1 MKRVPTHRGASLSAL
16 VPVLALALAATVA
29 LPAALTAQTAAEWTP
44 PDRSI
49 RHDIPLTNM
58 IRRAFE
64 AGTRDSTGTP
74 GANYWQLEANYV
86 IDARLDPA
94 SGTVTGRE
102 TVEVVNNSPD
112 ALNAVVLRLDQNVFR
127 ADAMRSRPL
136 NDVTDG
142 TVVSS
147 IAFNG
152 EAIDL
157 TAVPPRRGR
166 GAPPQGRP
174 EMSYV
179 TGLTTT
185 SAIIALKD
193 PIPAHA
199 SGTLDIEWSFRV
211 PSAAGGRG
219 LRMGAL
225 GDSLFQVAQWYPRV
239 AKYDDLRGWDTE
251 PYLGSSEFYNNFGRF
266 EVRID
271 VPAGFVVG
279 ATGVL
284 QNPEEVLSARTR
296 ERLAGVMESDATRT
310 IVGPEDFGPGSATA
324 EGDRLVWHFVADYV
338 NDFAW
343 ATSHRYVWMATR
355 VAIPGGETIPFHW
368 MYLPGHADGYVGA
381 DQRGRHA
388 LQFYSELWMPYAFP
402 QLTMVDGPDLGM
414 EYPMFIMSA
423 LGAEDHE
430 IGHEWWPMMVGTNE
444 TWYGFMDEGFNQYM
458 GVLSRAHRQGQ
469 PPVLDGR
476 GQSYGRVSG
485 DEREGPL
492 MWNAN
497 YGGPRYG
504 FQAYSKAP
512 LMLSMLGG
520 IVGDEEVW
528 RAMSEYARAWRFK
541 HPSPWDY
548 MFFMNEALGRDLGWF
563 WYYWLFTT
571 ETVDG
576 SIRSVSTTGSTT
588 TVTVHQDGQMPSPVV
603 LDVRF
608 RSEAGSAQSM
618 PNAERIDRRTL
629 RVTYPVEVRFGASN
643 LFHAELPFPGGTI
656 ESITLDPRG
665 RFPDGDPQDNVWRR

>member
-1 MKRVPTHRGASLSAL
+1 MKRLPAPRGHAVPAL
-16 VPVLALALAATVA
+16 VPAVALALALTVPHPGGLA
-29 LPAALTAQTAAEWTP
+29 AQTAGEWTP
-44 PDRSI
+44 PQRSI

-58 IRRAFE
+58 IRRAFA

-74 GANYWQLEANYV
+74 GADYWQLEADYV

-94 SGTVTGRE
+94 SGTVTARE
-102 TVEVVNNSPD
+102 TVELHNNSPD
-112 ALNAVVLRLDQNVFR
+112 DLGAIVLRLDQNVFR
-127 ADAMRSRPL
+127 ADAMRSRIL

-142 TVVSS
+142 SVVSS

-157 TAVPPRRGR
+157 TALPPRRQR
-166 GAPPQGRP
+166 GQPQGPP
-174 EMSYV
+174 EASYV

-185 SAIIALKD
+185 SAVIALKD
-193 PIPAHA
+193 PIPAGSTA
-199 SGTLDIEWSFRV
+199 TLDIEWSFRV
-211 PSAAGGRG
+211 PRAEGGRG
-219 LRMGAL
+219 LRMGAWA
-225 GDSLFQVAQWYPRV
+225 DSLFQVAQWYPQV

-271 VPAGFVVG
+271 VPAGFIVG

-284 QNPEEVLSARTR
+284 QNPEEVLSAQTR
-296 ERLAGVMESDATRT
+296 ERLARVMESDETRT
-310 IVGPEDFGPGSATA
+310 IVGPEDFGPGTATA
-324 EGDRLVWHFVADYV
+324 AGARLVWRFVADYV

-343 ATSHRYVWMATR
+343 ATSDQYVWEATR
-355 VAIPGGETIPFHW
+355 VAIPGAETIPFNW
-368 MYLPGHADGYVGA
+368 MYLPGHASGYVGA

-430 IGHEWWPMMVGTNE
+430 IGHEWWRMMVGTNE
-444 TWYGFMDEGFNQYM
+444 TGYGFMDEGVNQYM
-458 GVLSRAHRQGQ
+458 GVLSRAHRMGQ

-497 YGGPRYG
+497 YGGPMYG

-528 RAMSEYARAWRFK
+528 RAMSEYAHTWRFK

-571 ETVDG
+571 ESVDG
-576 SIRSVSTTGSTT
+576 SIQSVSSTGSTT
-588 TVTVHQDGQMPSPVV
+588 TVTVRQDGQMPSPVV
-603 LDVRF
+603 LDVRL
-608 RSEAGSAQSM
+608 RAGAGTGVSM
-618 PNAERIDRRTL
+618 PNAERIDDRTL
-629 RVTYPVEVRFGASN
+629 RVTYPVEVWFGGSRT
-643 LFHAELPFPGGTI
+643 FEAELPFGGGSI

-665 RFPDGDPQDNVWRR
+665 RFPDGEPGDNVWPR